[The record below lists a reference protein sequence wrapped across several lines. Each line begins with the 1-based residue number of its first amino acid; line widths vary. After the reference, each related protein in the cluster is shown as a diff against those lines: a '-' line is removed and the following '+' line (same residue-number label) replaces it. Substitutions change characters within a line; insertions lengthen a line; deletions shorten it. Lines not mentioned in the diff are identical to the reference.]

1 MLTSEVQNNKKRL
14 KTLIENKAYLRRD
27 PRKGEEPFELA
38 SGGTSFYLFDC
49 KRVTQDPEGISLIAS
64 IVYDM
69 VKDRNLDAIGGIE
82 TGAIPICTAVAQL
95 SFMKGN
101 PIPAFWVRH
110 FPKTHGT
117 KNKIEGELKP
127 SSRVVV
133 VDDVTTRGNSIEEA
147 IQEVRKVGCN
157 IVGLLTLVDREEG
170 AKAKLEGEGFK
181 FEAIFKNSDFKNQG

>member
-1 MLTSEVQNNKKRL
+1 MSINEVHNNKKRL
-14 KTLIENKAYLRRD
+14 KTLIENKAYLRRA
-27 PRKGEEPFELA
+27 PQKGELPFELA
-38 SGGTSFYLFDC
+38 SGGTSLYLFDC

-69 VKDRNLDAIGGIE
+69 VKDRDLDAIGGIE

-95 SFMKGN
+95 SFIKGN

-110 FPKTHGT
+110 LPKTHGT

-127 SSRVVV
+127 GSRVVV

-147 IQEVRKVGCN
+147 IQEVQRIGCK
-157 IVGLLTLVDREEG
+157 IVGLMTLVDREEG
-170 AKAKLEGEGFK
+170 AKVKLESEGFK
-181 FEAIFKNSDFKNQG
+181 FEAIFKSSDFKNQA